1 MAFTVTFPTSG
12 PMPEPDVIA
21 DWLRE
26 RGEPFSCPAPSCL
39 QLRAIDLRID
49 IAPDQ
54 DSMKVLIDV
63 TSTVSL
69 TRVVDLVFELSIRV
83 GADVR
88 LTGQGEVT
96 RGSLWMRLAD
106 EQDRI
111 RIGEA
116 LQRAE
121 IHGNREEVGKRL
133 WQVVAAIRPG
143 KDDRW
148 DVNRQQIVELMEI
161 GAPDGISLA
170 DAAWHT
176 DEPEAGDVIAV
187 GIEGVVHTLAW
198 RWLSE
203 AYPGL
208 AEHDFT
214 FH

>member
-12 PMPEPDVIA
+12 KVPCSDDVA
-21 DWLRE
+21 SWLRE
-26 RGEPFSCPAPSCL
+26 RGEPFSCPQPDCL
-39 QLRAIDLRID
+39 QLRALELRID

-54 DSMKVLIDV
+54 GSMKVMIDI
-63 TSTVSL
+63 TSTLYL
-69 TRVVDLVFELSIRV
+69 TRVVDLVFELSILA

-88 LTGQGEVT
+88 LTGEGEVS
-96 RGSLWMRLAD
+96 RGALWMRLAD
-106 EQDRI
+106 EQDRV
-111 RIGEA
+111 RIAEA

-148 DVNRQQIVELMEI
+148 DATAGRIVELCEV

-170 DAAWHT
+170 DAAWHA
-176 DEPEAGDVIAV
+176 DNPEAGDVIAV
-187 GIEGVVHTLAW
+187 GVEGSVHTLAW

-208 AEHDFT
+208 AEPDFT

>member
-12 PMPEPDVIA
+12 PVPGPEQVA

-26 RGEPFSCPAPSCL
+26 RGEPFGSPQPTCL
-39 QLRAIDLRID
+39 QLRALDLRID
-49 IAPDQ
+49 ISPDHGQ
-54 DSMKVLIDV
+54 MKVMLEV
-63 TSTVSL
+63 SSTMNLS
-69 TRVVDLVFELSIRV
+69 RVVDLVFELSILA

-88 LTGQGEVT
+88 LTGVGEVN
-96 RGSLWMRLAD
+96 RGALWMRLAD
-106 EQDRI
+106 EQDRV
-111 RIGEA
+111 RIAEA

-121 IHGNREEVGKRL
+121 IHGNREDVGKRL

-143 KDDRW
+143 RDDRW
-148 DVNRQQIVELMEI
+148 DATHERIVELKEV

-170 DAAWHT
+170 DASWHT
-176 DEPEAGDVIAV
+176 DNPEPGDVIAV
-187 GIEGVVHTLAW
+187 GVEGSVHTLAW

-208 AEHDFT
+208 AEPDYT